1 MPSIITQKK
10 DPGSHSPQASEGC
23 LRTDGIAP
31 MAKIIYLDNNAT
43 TPCAP
48 EVLAGMLPFF
58 SADFANPS
66 SPHTLGRRAAQHV
79 EKARRQVAAC
89 IQCDP
94 SEVIFTSGAT
104 ESNNLAL
111 LGLLGAERRRL
122 LVGAIEHKSVLAPC
136 EMLAKAGFAVEEI
149 SVDSMGM
156 IRVEALRERLRPD
169 VLLVSVQAANNEV
182 GTIQPIREVA
192 ELAHGVGAIVHC
204 DAAQLLGKIACHVHE
219 LGADL
224 ASFSG
229 HKVYG
234 PKGVGVLFVKR
245 GLAGRKLMPVFG
257 GGGQEFGFRPGT
269 LNVPGIVGMG
279 IACEL
284 AEARLS
290 ADAVEIAELRNKLE
304 RGILEAVPGTR
315 VNGHLRSRLPGTS
328 NMTIEGI
335 PADALLTNVPE
346 VCFSAGSAC
355 TSGAV
360 APSHVLLGMG
370 LSREDAECSVRMSL
384 GRHTTREDVE
394 FAVARVVRGALTL
407 RTQLQ
412 HVDPVRVSE
421 TERAARRGG
430 EKSA

>member
-1 MPSIITQKK
+1 MPSIITQKNN
-10 DPGSHSPQASEGC
+10 PGSHSPQASEGC
-23 LRTDGIAP
+23 LRTDGIEP
-31 MAKIIYLDNNAT
+31 MATVIYLDNNAT

-48 EVLAGMLPFF
+48 EVLAAMLPFF

-79 EKARRQVAAC
+79 EEARRQVAAC
-89 IQCDP
+89 IQCDA
-94 SEVIFTSGAT
+94 SEVVFTSGAT

-111 LGLLGAERRRL
+111 LGLLGVEGAERRRL
-122 LVGAIEHKSVLAPC
+122 LVGAAEHKSVLAPC
-136 EMLAKAGFAVEEI
+136 DMLSKAGFAVEQI
-149 SVDSMGM
+149 PVDGTGM

-204 DAAQLLGKIACHVHE
+204 DATQLLGKIACHVHE
-219 LGADL
+219 LRVDL

-234 PKGVGVLFVKR
+234 PKGVGVLFARR
-245 GLAGRKLMPVFG
+245 GLARRKLMPVFG

-279 IACEL
+279 IACAL
-284 AEARLS
+284 AESRLS
-290 ADAVEIAELRNKLE
+290 ADAVEIAELRNTLE
-304 RGILEAVPGTR
+304 RGILEALRGTR
-315 VNGHLRSRLPGTS
+315 VNGHLQSRLPGTS
-328 NMTIEGI
+328 NMTIDGI

-360 APSHVLLGMG
+360 APSHVLLAMG
-370 LSREDAECSVRMSL
+370 LSREDAECSVRISL

-394 FAVARVVRGALTL
+394 FAVARVVRGVLTL
-407 RTQLQ
+407 RTQLH
-412 HVDPVRVSE
+412 HVDPMRVSE
-421 TERAARRGG
+421 TDIAARRGR
-430 EKSA
+430 